1 MEREAKSATVQLD
14 LAKSKFEQLQANFN
28 ALKMN
33 HERALSQ
40 TEELNKDIQ
49 VGGLAP
55 WYWPPSRR

>member
-14 LAKSKFEQLQANFN
+14 LAKSKQLQANFN